1 MVRHPPPLCVGVVG
15 VPLAALLVSFAS
27 ERAALGSPPASAVT
41 RVAWQV
47 AGASSAASAHD
58 DNDDDDDDGE
68 SSPPANRPVERASD
82 DNLAADAKA
91 TKIGRTSLLQSASL
105 ETGAASSAVWRGISV
120 TQGPALDMSGD
131 ADTSFGLALSV
142 SCAVILGDEPNR
154 GKPTLL
160 DITPSYS
167 FEIGRLAVEPLAHLY
182 LLTHNPNVPWTLEA
196 GLRLSLDLGVIDLF
210 LDQAVDIGDKPDA
223 YFGALGTTFEHDWS
237 WLSLEL
243 TADLGAASARFNQSY
258 WDLSKTTLDVFEAGA
273 SVEVSVWRG
282 LYVRPYLEFSA
293 LVDGDL
299 RNRATRANVLV
310 AGLAIGWS
318 TDDGS

>member
-1 MVRHPPPLCVGVVG
+1 MVRHPPTLWGGVAG
-15 VPLAALLVSFAS
+15 VPLAVLLVFFAC
-27 ERAALGSPPASAVT
+27 ERTALGSPPASAVT
-41 RVAWQV
+41 QVAWQV
-47 AGASSAASAHD
+47 VGASSAASAQD
-58 DNDDDDDDGE
+58 DNDDDDDEEE
-68 SSPPANRPVERASD
+68 SSPPPTRVAQPASD
-82 DNLAADAKA
+82 H
-91 TKIGRTSLLQSASL
+91 RLLSASL
-105 ETGAASSAVWRGISV
+105 EAGAASSAVWRGISV
-120 TQGPALDMSGD
+120 TQGPALDMSGE

-167 FEIGRLAVEPLAHLY
+167 FEIGRLTVEPLAHLY

-210 LDQAVDIGDKPDA
+210 LDQSVDIGDKPDA
-223 YFGALGTTFEHDWS
+223 YFGVLGTTFEHDWS

-243 TADLGAASARFNQSY
+243 SADLGAASARFNQSY

-273 SVEVSVWRG
+273 SGEVSVWRG

-293 LVDGDL
+293 LVDGDI
-299 RNRATRANVLV
+299 RKQASRANVLV
-310 AGLAIGWS
+310 AGIAIGWS